1 MPFAAWSKIEAME
14 LLATIAKEQAPV
26 LICLQALQSHFGY
39 IPAESIALVAQAC
52 NVSRAEVHGVFTY
65 YHDLRSEP
73 SPQILIRLCVAE
85 ACQSVGSREL
95 VKAAEEK
102 FGTVIG
108 QVKEKI
114 EIEAAYCFGNCALG
128 PSATVNN
135 KLIGRANIH
144 SLASAVE
151 KVATP

>member
-14 LLATIAKEQAPV
+14 ILATFAAEPAPV
-26 LICLQALQSHFGY
+26 LICLQALQNHFGY
-39 IPAESIALVAQAC
+39 LPTESLALVAQAC

-95 VKAAEEK
+95 VSAAEEK
-102 FGTVIG
+102 FNTLIG
-108 QVKEKI
+108 QVKEKV

-128 PSATVNN
+128 PSATVNG
-135 KLIGRANIH
+135 KLIGRTNIH

-151 KVATP
+151 KVQIP